1 MNGWKVRRDDN
12 NTETRRETMKTE
24 TYMID
29 EYELTVENDTILYVD
44 SVDSAD
50 CNPKFMRY
58 LEKEL
63 SQIQN
68 RRDHETL

>member
-1 MNGWKVRRDDN
+1 
-12 NTETRRETMKTE
+12 MKTE
-24 TYMID
+24 TYMVD